1 MARVGLIAQA
11 ITYLILAWLTAQ
23 IAAGHRSQPANQK
36 GALAEVISHPGG
48 VALVVVLVVGFGSYS
63 LWRLSEAVFGSSV
76 NRKPVDRLLSLARAL
91 AYGTLCV
98 TAVLFLVGSRGQ
110 SDAQQQSTWTG
121 RILQHS
127 GGQFAVGL
135 IGAVVVAAG
144 LGMLVEATLR
154 RFERQLDRR
163 AIPGRIRP
171 LVAGVGLF
179 GSLARALIVV
189 LAGALVIDA
198 AVTVN
203 PQQSTGLDGALRS
216 LANTAFGPALLG
228 LVALGFAAF
237 ALYAAATARW
247 IKT

>member
-1 MARVGLIAQA
+1 MARAGLIAQS
-11 ITYLILAWLTAQ
+11 IVYLILAWLIVQ
-23 IAAGHRSQPANQK
+23 IAVGGHGPQANQK
-36 GALAEVISHPGG
+36 GALAEIISHPGG
-48 VALVVVLVVGFGSYS
+48 VAVVIALIVGFASYS
-63 LWRLSEAVFGSSV
+63 LWRLSEAIFGSSV
-76 NRKPVDRLLSLARAL
+76 NHTTIDRLLSLARGL

-98 TAVLFLVGSRGQ
+98 TTILFLIGSRGQ

-121 RILQHS
+121 RIMRHP
-127 GGQFAVGL
+127 GGQVAVGL
-135 IGAVVVAAG
+135 IGAVVVAVG
-144 LGMLVEATLR
+144 LGMMMEAALR
-154 RFERQLDRR
+154 RSERQLDRR
-163 AIPGRIRP
+163 AIPGRIRS
-171 LVAGVGLF
+171 VVTGVGVF
-179 GSLARALIVV
+179 GSLARAFIVA

-216 LANTAFGPALLG
+216 LAGTEFGPVLLG